1 MTIEE
6 DLINRK
12 NVLDVDND
20 FNLIENLYYH
30 NEDLGAIYIKKKTI
44 FKLWSPTAEKV
55 SLVLFSSDD
64 KNAKKKYLDM
74 KKCLEGVWCIELKG
88 DYHGQYYNY
97 RIEKN
102 NEIFEVTDPYCKAI
116 NITGDKSMVINL
128 EKTNPKRWKN
138 KFSPKMSR
146 NPIIYELSIR
156 DFTID
161 EASGVREQYRG
172 KYKGLTFLD
181 NEAEIKTGL
190 SHLVELGVTHVQ
202 LMPIYDF
209 SSSDKNVLN
218 GEYNW
223 GYNPRNYN
231 VPEGIYST
239 NPNDAVLRIRELKEM
254 IMKLHDNGIRVI
266 MDVVYNHIADSI
278 NSNFNKIVPKYY
290 YRFNEN
296 GEYSNGSGCGNEIA
310 TERRMVRK
318 FIIDS
323 IIYWTKE
330 YKIDGFRLDLMGLYD
345 IETVEEIRKELD
357 KIDKD
362 ILLLGEGWKG
372 GESTLSNENSMI
384 KDNIRKIENKRI
396 ACFND
401 NLRDAIKGNVFSDSD
416 RGFVSG
422 KANLEETI
430 KFGIVG
436 AIEHRDIDYSKVIYN
451 KHPWA
456 NESFQSINYDS
467 CHDNYTLWD
476 KLSLANKDASKED
489 LIDMN
494 KLSAAI
500 VLTSQGIPFIN
511 SGEELLRTK
520 KKENGEYDGNSY
532 RSSDSVNKIYWNTKK
547 ENKDIFD
554 YYRELISLRKNH
566 NVFNIGSKEKINKY
580 LKFIDENKF
589 SEIGNLVAYTIECD
603 DIDKYWSKVLVAFN
617 GSNMD
622 KYIELDDKGWEVI
635 LDKDKVRESGIEY
648 IEGSRVRIK
657 RFGAFIAVKFKNRI

>member
-30 NEDLGAIYIKKKTI
+30 SESLGAIYRKKKTI

-64 KNAKKKYLDM
+64 KNAKAKYLEM

-88 DYHGQYYNY
+88 DYHRQYYNY

-102 NEIFEVTDPYCKAI
+102 GEVFEVTDPYCRAI
-116 NITGDKSMVINL
+116 NITGDKSMVVNL
-128 EKTNPKRWKN
+128 GRTNPKRWKSS
-138 KFSPKMSR
+138 FSPKMSK

-161 EASGVREQYRG
+161 EASGVKEEYRG
-172 KYKGLTFLD
+172 RYRGLSFID
-181 NEAEIKTGL
+181 NKEEVKVGL
-190 SHLVELGVTHVQ
+190 SHLIELGITHVQ

-209 SSSDKNVLN
+209 SSSDENVLN

-231 VPEGIYST
+231 VPEGIYSI
-239 NPNDAVLRIRELKEM
+239 NPKDSALRIKELKEM
-254 IMKLHDNGIRVI
+254 IMKLHESGIRVI
-266 MDVVYNHIADSI
+266 MDVVYNHTADLI
-278 NSNFNKIVPKYY
+278 NSSFNRIVPKYY

-323 IIYWTKE
+323 IVYWAKE

-436 AIEHRDIDYSKVIYN
+436 AIEHKDIDYSKVIYN
-451 KHPWA
+451 KYPWA
-456 NESFQSINYDS
+456 NESFQSINYTS

-476 KLSLANKDASKED
+476 KLSLANKEASKEE

-494 KLSAAI
+494 KLSATI
-500 VLTSQGIPFIN
+500 VLTSQGIPFIS

-520 KKENGEYDGNSY
+520 KKENGEYDSNSY
-532 RSSDSVNKIYWNTKK
+532 KSSDSVNKIYWDTKK

-566 NVFNIGSKEKINKY
+566 NAFNIASKEKINKC
-580 LKFIDENKF
+580 LKFIGENKF
-589 SEIGNLVAYTIECD
+589 SEVGNLVAYTIECD

-622 KYIELDDKGWEVI
+622 KYIELDDIGWEII
-635 LDKDKVRESGIEY
+635 LDKDNIRESGIEY
-648 IEGSRVRIK
+648 VEGNRVKVKKI
-657 RFGAFIAVKFKNRI
+657 GALIAVKFKSKV

>member
-6 DLINRK
+6 DLINIK

-30 NEDLGAIYIKKKTI
+30 NGELGAIYRKKKTI

-64 KNAKKKYLDM
+64 ENAKKKYLDM

-88 DYHGQYYNY
+88 DYHRQYYNY

-102 NEIFEVTDPYCKAI
+102 DEVFEVTDPYCRAI

-138 KFSPKMSR
+138 SFPPKMSK

-161 EASGVREQYRG
+161 EASGVREEYRG
-172 KYKGLTFLD
+172 KYKGLTFTD

-190 SHLVELGVTHVQ
+190 NHLVELGVTHVQ

-310 TERRMVRK
+310 TERRMARK

-323 IIYWTKE
+323 IIYWAKE

-345 IETVEEIRKELD
+345 IQTVEEIRKELD

-372 GESTLSNENSMI
+372 GESTLSNEDSMI

-436 AIEHRDIDYSKVIYN
+436 AIEHKDIDYSKVIYN
-451 KHPWA
+451 KYPWA

-476 KLSLANKDASKED
+476 KLSLANKDANKED

-532 RSSDSVNKIYWNTKK
+532 KSSDSVNKIYWNTKK

-554 YYRELISLRKNH
+554 YYRELVSLRKNH

-589 SEIGNLVAYTIECD
+589 SKIGNLVAYTIECD

-648 IEGSRVRIK
+648 IEESRVKIK
-657 RFGAFIAVKFKNRI
+657 RLGAFIAVKFKNRI

>member
-6 DLINRK
+6 DLINIK

-30 NEDLGAIYIKKKTI
+30 NEELGAIYRKKKTI

-64 KNAKKKYLDM
+64 ENAKKKYLDM

-88 DYHGQYYNY
+88 DYHRQYYNY

-102 NEIFEVTDPYCKAI
+102 DEVFEVTDPYCRAI

-138 KFSPKMSR
+138 SFPPKMSK

-161 EASGVREQYRG
+161 EASGVREEYRG
-172 KYKGLTFLD
+172 KYKGLTFID

-190 SHLVELGVTHVQ
+190 NHLVELGVTHVQ

-422 KANLEETI
+422 KTNLEETI

-436 AIEHRDIDYSKVIYN
+436 AIEHKDIDYSKVIYN
-451 KHPWA
+451 KYPWA

-500 VLTSQGIPFIN
+500 ILTSQGIPFIN

-532 RSSDSVNKIYWNTKK
+532 KSSDSVNKIYWNTKK

-554 YYRELISLRKNH
+554 YYRELVSLRKNH

-589 SEIGNLVAYTIECD
+589 SKIGNLVAYTIECD

-648 IEGSRVRIK
+648 IEESRVKIK
-657 RFGAFIAVKFKNRI
+657 RLGAFIAVKFKNRI